1 MATSPSSDFPH
12 PVHLHL
18 AHFQIEARSGRAPE
32 AQERGWKDTVDVR
45 PYETVDVL
53 ARFAGHRGRYMFHCH
68 NLKHED
74 MAIMANFRVV

>member
-1 MATSPSSDFPH
+1 M
-12 PVHLHL
+12 
-18 AHFQIEARSGRAPE
+18 
-32 AQERGWKDTVDVR
+32 DVR